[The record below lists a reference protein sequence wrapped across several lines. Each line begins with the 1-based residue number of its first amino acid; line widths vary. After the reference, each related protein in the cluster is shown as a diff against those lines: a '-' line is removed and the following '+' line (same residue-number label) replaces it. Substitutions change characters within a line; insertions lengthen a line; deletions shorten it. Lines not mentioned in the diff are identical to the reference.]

1 MGDGG
6 NYTPT
11 LQITLSCKHACTQKK
26 TRSVL
31 NQLKTFISLSKSKIE
46 SKETSPTSTFKEF
59 VLNKLSLTSIKSEQ
73 YNKARPNESDLLR
86 GTQGGCFSPSNKKEW
101 VNYEWPVSSWETTVS
116 SLLLEWHEG
125 RCSFTLGLIL
135 CSVFFLGDRYPTH
148 LAGVQRC
155 HYSDVVS
162 NQDNTI
168 MGILS
173 SWVCR
178 WTATHAHVARD
189 QQQQQQQKPN
199 LKEIIRKEAKW
210 HKQRKGA
217 NISVLRLHTIGQAI
231 FMQQKYT
238 KRLVSGFILLI
249 YRCLQKYTKHL
260 VSGFVQLIYQYL
272 CSRSTGPPPTWV
284 SQGATMAVRSL
295 ASEE

>member
-1 MGDGG
+1 MKATCCVEHRGG
-6 NYTPT
+6 VF
-11 LQITLSCKHACTQKK
+11 LLL
-26 TRSVL
+26 TR
-31 NQLKTFISLSKSKIE
+31 
-46 SKETSPTSTFKEF
+46 
-59 VLNKLSLTSIKSEQ
+59 KSESTTNGQ
-73 YNKARPNESDLLR
+73 WAVGKQQFHLFCWNDMKEDVHLLWDWS
-86 GTQGGCFSPSNKKEW
+86 CAVF
-101 VNYEWPVSSWETTVS
+101 
-116 SLLLEWHEG
+116 
-125 RCSFTLGLIL
+125 
-135 CSVFFLGDRYPTH
+135 FFLGDRYPTH

-155 HYSDVVS
+155 HYSDVDS

-173 SWVCR
+173 SRVCR

-189 QQQQQQQKPN
+189 QQQQQQQQKPN

-217 NISVLRLHTIGQAI
+217 NISVLRLHTVGQSI
-231 FMQQKYT
+231 FMQ
-238 KRLVSGFILLI
+238 
-249 YRCLQKYTKHL
+249 QKYTKHL